1 MKLRLVIPLA
11 AALAVATF
19 AGGASAATIDQRQHR
34 QEMRIRAAW
43 QRGEITR
50 AEFQRLR
57 IGQRRIRRMERLARR
72 DGFVS
77 AGERARI
84 WAALDRES
92 RMIARLAHNRR
103 DRNVSW

>member
-1 MKLRLVIPLA
+1 MKLRLVILLA
-11 AALAVATF
+11 AVVAVATF

-34 QEMRIRAAW
+34 QETRIRTAW

-50 AEFQRLR
+50 AEFQRLM
-57 IGQRRIRRMERLARR
+57 IGQQRIRRMERLARR

-77 AGERARI
+77 AGERMRI
-84 WAALDRES
+84 QAALDRES
-92 RMIARLAHNRR
+92 RVIARLAHNQR